1 MDIKEIE
8 DWLEPQLKNT
18 WSNRD
23 IKILAEVLL
32 EQYQNGRFK
41 GKSNTY
47 GREYFAKMLIK
58 GKIKKGI
65 PLEQ

>member
-8 DWLEPQLKNT
+8 DWLEPQLKDT

-47 GREYFAKMLIK
+47 GREYFAKNADQRK
-58 GKIKKGI
+58 DKKRDTS
-65 PLEQ
+65 